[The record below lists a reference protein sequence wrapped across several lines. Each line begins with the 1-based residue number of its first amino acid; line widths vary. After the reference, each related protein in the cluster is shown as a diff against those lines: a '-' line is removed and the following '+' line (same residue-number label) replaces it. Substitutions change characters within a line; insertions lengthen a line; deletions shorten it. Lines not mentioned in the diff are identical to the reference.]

1 MNKKSSQLYL
11 IASGILTQPDL
22 FIYRSNIA
30 IMEEKKSFNDL
41 VNGDKP
47 VLVDFTA
54 TWCGPCKMMQPI
66 LQELANRIGD
76 KASIIKIDVD
86 KNQALAQS
94 FQIQGVPTLMVF
106 KHGKV
111 QWRQSGVMNAN
122 QLEQVINQFS
132 EEPVKS

>member
-1 MNKKSSQLYL
+1 
-11 IASGILTQPDL
+11 
-22 FIYRSNIA
+22 
-30 IMEEKKSFNDL
+30 MEEKKSFNDL

-66 LQELANRIGD
+66 LQELASRIGD

-106 KHGKV
+106 KQGKV
-111 QWRQSGVMNAN
+111 HWRQSGVMNAN
-122 QLEQVINQFS
+122 QLEQVINQFL
-132 EEPVKS
+132 EEPVKG